1 MTQTHQSAGVV
12 RTSLPDRAGA
22 GGGGLPLPAPRGAR
36 RPVEPTLRRNPAPAT
51 SQRAISERPAG
62 PLLVLMSGRRPHHDF
77 TENLEA
83 VARGVR
89 RLDEIRDPI
98 LREAVAAALRLPAR
112 ELRLA
117 PAGRTPMPHTGL
129 AAPEPAK

>member
-12 RTSLPDRAGA
+12 RTSLPDRPGTGA
-22 GGGGLPLPAPRGAR
+22 GGLPLPAPRGAL

-89 RLDEIRDPI
+89 RLDAIRDPT
-98 LREAVAAALRLPAR
+98 LPAAVAPPPPPPA
-112 ELRLA
+112 
-117 PAGRTPMPHTGL
+117 PPP
-129 AAPEPAK
+129 P